1 VSVGLS
7 GAELPILHTVGVV
20 YRDVVRAARAM
31 PVLYLVAAI
40 VLLAANV
47 LDLLGA
53 PRLKDWPL
61 GLLLMEIGV
70 RVAESFL
77 LTPFLIAIHRF
88 ILRDEVERGYPIRP
102 LSARFERYFVWSLL
116 LWLLM
121 ASVSLVVRP
130 LTLGTPPLVGT
141 AIELAATVIVVFVAL
156 RLSILFPAVAMDAPG
171 ASGPNAF
178 ADTGGHVIR
187 ILLILVLTVV
197 PVIALFLLIAL
208 AVFSPDSIAGEF
220 NAGSAAFA
228 VALVVLQLVVYSLL
242 VAVTS
247 RVFQAYAKRVLEP
260 PSA

>member
-1 VSVGLS
+1 
-7 GAELPILHTVGVV
+7 
-20 YRDVVRAARAM
+20 
-31 PVLYLVAAI
+31 
-40 VLLAANV
+40 
-47 LDLLGA
+47 
-53 PRLKDWPL
+53 
-61 GLLLMEIGV
+61 
-70 RVAESFL
+70 
-77 LTPFLIAIHRF
+77 
-88 ILRDEVERGYPIRP
+88 
-102 LSARFERYFVWSLL
+102 
-116 LWLLM
+116 
-121 ASVSLVVRP
+121 VVRP